1 MARTVVKSFGSYAVP
16 MSIDD
21 EFGNLLNSIDSDFLA
36 IEGLTRDYL
45 DISKRYDEY
54 SNEGLETFSIEGNS
68 NAMGAKNYLSRHGEV
83 YKSFEKLLNYQLLWR
98 KCKELYGLERANKI
112 IKEAIEGAY
121 MVHDLTNNGIDSLY
135 CSTLTAKKIMVEGRP
150 YNDVH
155 SKAPKY
161 ADSFMGQ
168 IIELIIDASSR
179 FAGALAI
186 PDINAAFAY
195 YTKHEKLTD
204 KQIKQLYQRLV
215 HLVNNPYRSGAQ
227 SPFFNMSLFT
237 KTGLLA
243 AFGGYEYPD
252 GSTIFDYIDEILKN
266 QLIFARYFGQGIE
279 DEKGIKKPVAFPVV
293 TINIIKDAID
303 KDYEYIEQ
311 LMEAF
316 NKFDNVNI
324 YIGEADKFASCCF
337 SADTEV
343 LTKSST
349 GGVKLITFK
358 ELEEATYK
366 DYKTNFRIFHN
377 GSWVRGKVIKFPSRK
392 MYKISTLNN
401 KEIKVTDN
409 HINVTLD
416 GEKKTEELT
425 TNDYLL
431 FNMNKLD
438 SYPETDSGLGYEE
451 GFLIGMYLG
460 DGSLEKEKFETLT
473 TAVHLSINEDKYNN
487 AIKILNSAS
496 TKLGETKEWQL
507 AKIQDKLYPLQI
519 RSDKVASFIR
529 DWVLGDYCY
538 EKELNLDCLLES
550 VEFRKGII
558 DGIYL
563 TDGGNS
569 NRIYSTS
576 SNLIK
581 QLEILMT
588 SLGVNSIINISDRT
602 DEPCIIRNREY
613 QRNYPLYCIR
623 WYEPKNKRSMGDV
636 YKVKNNSI
644 YFKIKSI
651 EEVSYSEPFVYCFE
665 IENEEEPY
673 FTLPNGIITHNCRL
687 INDVS
692 KKNAMNSFGAGAI
705 GEQITGSSRVISL
718 SLYDIA
724 LETVARYPEDHKEKF
739 FDVLKEKMELA
750 RDALVAQRHIVDK
763 RLKEG
768 FNVFY
773 NIGWIKLED
782 YFSTYGAGGLHE
794 ATKTIFDGNL
804 KEDYTNE
811 ELEWA
816 KKVPAFMEK
825 YADENSNDFIKL
837 NVEFLTPL
845 ESGAKRLGRRVDIK
859 YNKRNTFVSNQLLPL
874 TIKVPLARRL
884 DIENVLGGAT
894 SAGGILHIGTEGEM
908 PIDLKMNLLHKIVT
922 RYPNVE
928 HFAFNKTSS
937 YCEDGHLTL
946 ANVDKCQY
954 CNKPIVEKI
963 LRVIGYYKPVKQW
976 SEARQEEFKKRQF
989 STMKEQVDFV
999 QEDSNNE

>member
-1 MARTVVKSFGSYAVP
+1 MSRTVIKSFGSYAIP
-16 MSIDD
+16 MSIDE

-54 SNEGLETFSIEGNS
+54 SNEGLDTFSIEGNA
-68 NAMGAKNYLSRHGEV
+68 NATGSKNYLSRHGEV
-83 YKSFEKLLNYQLLWR
+83 YKSFEKLLNYQLIWR
-98 KCKELYGLERANKI
+98 KCKELYGLERANQI
-112 IKEAIEGAY
+112 IREAIEGTY
-121 MVHDLTNNGIDSLY
+121 MIHDMTNNGIDSLY
-135 CSTLTAKKIMVEGRP
+135 CTTLTAKKVMLEGRP

-155 SKAPKY
+155 SKPPRY

-186 PDINAAFAY
+186 PDINVAFAY
-195 YTKHEKLTD
+195 YTKKEELTD
-204 KQIKQLYQRLV
+204 KQVKQLYQRLV

-252 GSTIFDYIDEILKN
+252 GSTILDYIDEILKN
-266 QLIFARYFGQGIE
+266 QLIFAKYFGQGIE
-279 DEKGIKKPVAFPVV
+279 DENGIKKPVAFPVV

-303 KDYEYIEQ
+303 KDYEYVEQ

-324 YIGEADKFASCCF
+324 YLGEADKFASC
-337 SADTEV
+337 
-343 LTKSST
+343 
-349 GGVKLITFK
+349 
-358 ELEEATYK
+358 
-366 DYKTNFRIFHN
+366 
-377 GSWVRGKVIKFPSRK
+377 
-392 MYKISTLNN
+392 
-401 KEIKVTDN
+401 
-409 HINVTLD
+409 
-416 GEKKTEELT
+416 
-425 TNDYLL
+425 
-431 FNMNKLD
+431 
-438 SYPETDSGLGYEE
+438 
-451 GFLIGMYLG
+451 
-460 DGSLEKEKFETLT
+460 
-473 TAVHLSINEDKYNN
+473 
-487 AIKILNSAS
+487 
-496 TKLGETKEWQL
+496 
-507 AKIQDKLYPLQI
+507 
-519 RSDKVASFIR
+519 
-529 DWVLGDYCY
+529 
-538 EKELNLDCLLES
+538 
-550 VEFRKGII
+550 
-558 DGIYL
+558 
-563 TDGGNS
+563 
-569 NRIYSTS
+569 
-576 SNLIK
+576 
-581 QLEILMT
+581 
-588 SLGVNSIINISDRT
+588 
-602 DEPCIIRNREY
+602 
-613 QRNYPLYCIR
+613 
-623 WYEPKNKRSMGDV
+623 
-636 YKVKNNSI
+636 
-644 YFKIKSI
+644 
-651 EEVSYSEPFVYCFE
+651 
-665 IENEEEPY
+665 
-673 FTLPNGIITHNCRL
+673 CRL

-692 KKNAMNSFGAGAI
+692 KKNAINSFGAGAI

-718 SLYDIA
+718 NLYDIA
-724 LETVARYPEDHKEKF
+724 LETVARYPKDHQEKYF
-739 FDVLKEKMELA
+739 EVLGEKMGLA
-750 RDALVAQRHIVDK
+750 RDALIAQRYIVDK

-768 FNVFY
+768 FNIFY

-794 ATKTIFDGNL
+794 ATKVIFDGSL
-804 KEDYTNE
+804 KEDYTDE

-825 YADENSNDFIKL
+825 YADENSDDFVKL

-874 TIKVPLARRL
+874 PVKVSLARRL
-884 DIENVLGGAT
+884 DIENTLGGAT

-922 RYPNVE
+922 KYPNVE

-976 SEARQEEFKKRQF
+976 SAARQEEFKKRQF
-989 STMKEQVDFV
+989 STMEEQVKFI
-999 QEDSNNE
+999 QEDDENEQ

>member
-1 MARTVVKSFGSYAVP
+1 MSRTVVKSFGSYAVP
-16 MSIDD
+16 MSIDE
-21 EFGNLLNSIDSDFLA
+21 EFGDLLNSIDSDFLA

-54 SNEGLETFSIEGNS
+54 SNEGLDTFSIEGNS
-68 NAMGAKNYLSRHGEV
+68 NATGSKNYLSRHGEV

-98 KCKELYGLERANKI
+98 KCKELYGLERANQI
-112 IKEAIEGAY
+112 IRESIEGSY
-121 MVHDLTNNGIDSLY
+121 MIHDMTNNGIDCLY
-135 CSTLTAKKIMVEGRP
+135 CTTLTAKHIMLEGRP

-155 SKAPKY
+155 SKPPKY

-168 IIELIIDASSR
+168 IIELVIDASSR
-179 FAGALAI
+179 YAGALAI
-186 PDINAAFAY
+186 PDINVAFAY
-195 YTKHEKLTD
+195 YTKKENLSD
-204 KQIKQLYQRLV
+204 MQIKQLYQRLT

-237 KTGLLA
+237 KTGLIA

-252 GSTIFDYIDEILKN
+252 GSTIFDYLDEILKN
-266 QLIFARYFGQGIE
+266 QLIFAKYFGQGIE
-279 DEKGIKKPVAFPVV
+279 DENGIKKPVAFPVV
-293 TINIIKDAID
+293 TVNIIKDSLE
-303 KDYEYIEQ
+303 KDYSYVLQ
-311 LMEAF
+311 LVEAF
-316 NKFDNVNI
+316 NKFDNVNF

-349 GGVKLITFK
+349 GGVKLTTFR
-358 ELEEATYK
+358 ELEEASHK

-409 HINVTLD
+409 HINVTLE

-425 TNDYLL
+425 TDDYLL
-431 FNMNKLD
+431 FNTNKLD
-438 SYPETDSGLGYEE
+438 SYPESDSGLGYEE

-460 DGSLEKEKFETLT
+460 DGSFEKEKFETLT

-496 TKLGETKEWQL
+496 TKIGETKEWQL
-507 AKIQDKLYPLQI
+507 TKIQDKLYPLQI

-529 DWVLGDYCY
+529 DWVSGDYCH

-550 VEFRKGII
+550 MEFRKGII

-581 QLEILMT
+581 QLETLMT
-588 SLGVNSIINISDRT
+588 SLGLSSVINISDRT

-623 WYEPKNKRSMGDV
+623 WYEPKNKRSMGNV

-651 EEVSYSEPFVYCFE
+651 EEVNYSEPFVYCFE

-692 KKNAMNSFGAGAI
+692 KKNSINSFGAGAI
-705 GEQITGSSRVISL
+705 GEQITGSSRVISIN
-718 SLYDIA
+718 LYDIA
-724 LETVARYPEDHKEKF
+724 LETISKYDSNYAEKYF
-739 FDVLKEKMELA
+739 ELLGEKMALA
-750 RDALVAQRHIVDK
+750 RDALISQRHIVDK

-768 FNVFY
+768 FNIFH

-794 ATKTIFDGNL
+794 AAKVIFNGNL
-804 KEDYTNE
+804 KEDYTEE

-816 KKVPAFMEK
+816 KRVPAYMEK
-825 YADENSNDFIKL
+825 FADDNSNDFIKL

-845 ESGAKRLGRRVDIK
+845 ESGAKRLGRRIDIK

-874 TIKVPLARRL
+874 PIKTTLARRL
-884 DIENVLGGAT
+884 EIENELGGAT

-908 PIDLKMNLLHKIVT
+908 PIDLKMKLLNKIVKQ
-922 RYPNVE
+922 YPNVE

-937 YCEDGHLTL
+937 YCEDGHLTFS
-946 ANVDKCQY
+946 NVDKCQY
-954 CNKPIVEKI
+954 CGKPIVEKI
-963 LRVIGYYKPVKQW
+963 LRVIGYYKPVRQW
-976 SEARQEEFKKRQF
+976 SAARQEEFEKRYFNSMEKQI
-989 STMKEQVDFV
+989 DFI
-999 QEDSNNE
+999 QAENDQ

>member
-1 MARTVVKSFGSYAVP
+1 MSRTVIKSFGSYAIP
-16 MSIDD
+16 MSIDE

-54 SNEGLETFSIEGNS
+54 SNEGLDTFSIEGNA
-68 NAMGAKNYLSRHGEV
+68 NATGSKNYLSRHGEV
-83 YKSFEKLLNYQLLWR
+83 YKSFEKLLNYQLIWR
-98 KCKELYGLERANKI
+98 KCKELYGLERANQI
-112 IKEAIEGAY
+112 IREAIEGTY
-121 MVHDLTNNGIDSLY
+121 MIHDMTNNGIDSLY
-135 CSTLTAKKIMVEGRP
+135 CTTLTAKKIMLEGRP

-155 SKAPKY
+155 SKPPKY

-186 PDINAAFAY
+186 PDINVAFAY
-195 YTKHEKLTD
+195 YTKHEELTD
-204 KQIKQLYQRLV
+204 KQVKQLYQRLV

-252 GSTIFDYIDEILKN
+252 GSTILDYVDEILKN
-266 QLIFARYFGQGIE
+266 QLIFAKYFGQGIE
-279 DEKGIKKPVAFPVV
+279 DENGIKKPVAFPVV

-324 YIGEADKFASCCF
+324 YLGEADKFASC
-337 SADTEV
+337 
-343 LTKSST
+343 
-349 GGVKLITFK
+349 
-358 ELEEATYK
+358 
-366 DYKTNFRIFHN
+366 
-377 GSWVRGKVIKFPSRK
+377 
-392 MYKISTLNN
+392 
-401 KEIKVTDN
+401 
-409 HINVTLD
+409 
-416 GEKKTEELT
+416 
-425 TNDYLL
+425 
-431 FNMNKLD
+431 
-438 SYPETDSGLGYEE
+438 
-451 GFLIGMYLG
+451 
-460 DGSLEKEKFETLT
+460 
-473 TAVHLSINEDKYNN
+473 
-487 AIKILNSAS
+487 
-496 TKLGETKEWQL
+496 
-507 AKIQDKLYPLQI
+507 
-519 RSDKVASFIR
+519 
-529 DWVLGDYCY
+529 
-538 EKELNLDCLLES
+538 
-550 VEFRKGII
+550 
-558 DGIYL
+558 
-563 TDGGNS
+563 
-569 NRIYSTS
+569 
-576 SNLIK
+576 
-581 QLEILMT
+581 
-588 SLGVNSIINISDRT
+588 
-602 DEPCIIRNREY
+602 
-613 QRNYPLYCIR
+613 
-623 WYEPKNKRSMGDV
+623 
-636 YKVKNNSI
+636 
-644 YFKIKSI
+644 
-651 EEVSYSEPFVYCFE
+651 
-665 IENEEEPY
+665 
-673 FTLPNGIITHNCRL
+673 CRL

-692 KKNAMNSFGAGAI
+692 KKNAINSFGAGAI

-718 SLYDIA
+718 NLYDIA
-724 LETVARYPEDHKEKF
+724 LETVARYPKDHQEKF
-739 FDVLKEKMELA
+739 FEVLKEKMGLA
-750 RDALVAQRHIVDK
+750 RDALIAQRYIVNK

-768 FNVFY
+768 FNIFY

-794 ATKTIFDGNL
+794 AAKVIFDGNL
-804 KEDYTNE
+804 KEDYTDE

-825 YADENSNDFIKL
+825 YADENSDDFVKL

-859 YNKRNTFVSNQLLPL
+859 YNKRNTFISNQLLPL
-874 TIKVPLARRL
+874 PVKVSLARRL
-884 DIENVLGGAT
+884 DIENTLGGAT

-922 RYPNVE
+922 KYPNVE

-976 SEARQEEFKKRQF
+976 SAARQEEFKKRQF
-989 STMKEQVDFV
+989 STMEEQVKFI
-999 QEDSNNE
+999 QEDDKNEL

>member
-1 MARTVVKSFGSYAVP
+1 MSRTVIKSFGSYAIP
-16 MSIDD
+16 MSIDE

-54 SNEGLETFSIEGNS
+54 SNEGLDTFSIEGNA
-68 NAMGAKNYLSRHGEV
+68 NATGSKNYLSRHGEV
-83 YKSFEKLLNYQLLWR
+83 YKSFEKLLNYQLIWR
-98 KCKELYGLERANKI
+98 KCKELYGLERANQI
-112 IKEAIEGAY
+112 IREAIEGTY
-121 MVHDLTNNGIDSLY
+121 MIHDMTNNGIDSLY
-135 CSTLTAKKIMVEGRP
+135 CTTLTAKKIMLEGRP

-155 SKAPKY
+155 SKPPKY

-179 FAGALAI
+179 FAGALAV
-186 PDINAAFAY
+186 PDINVAFAY
-195 YTKHEKLTD
+195 YTKREELTD

-252 GSTIFDYIDEILKN
+252 GSTILDYVDEILKN
-266 QLIFARYFGQGIE
+266 QLIFAKYFGQGIE
-279 DEKGIKKPVAFPVV
+279 DENGIKKPVAFPVV

-303 KDYEYIEQ
+303 RDYEYIEQ

-324 YIGEADKFASCCF
+324 YLGEADKFASC
-337 SADTEV
+337 
-343 LTKSST
+343 
-349 GGVKLITFK
+349 
-358 ELEEATYK
+358 
-366 DYKTNFRIFHN
+366 
-377 GSWVRGKVIKFPSRK
+377 
-392 MYKISTLNN
+392 
-401 KEIKVTDN
+401 
-409 HINVTLD
+409 
-416 GEKKTEELT
+416 
-425 TNDYLL
+425 
-431 FNMNKLD
+431 
-438 SYPETDSGLGYEE
+438 
-451 GFLIGMYLG
+451 
-460 DGSLEKEKFETLT
+460 
-473 TAVHLSINEDKYNN
+473 
-487 AIKILNSAS
+487 
-496 TKLGETKEWQL
+496 
-507 AKIQDKLYPLQI
+507 
-519 RSDKVASFIR
+519 
-529 DWVLGDYCY
+529 
-538 EKELNLDCLLES
+538 
-550 VEFRKGII
+550 
-558 DGIYL
+558 
-563 TDGGNS
+563 
-569 NRIYSTS
+569 
-576 SNLIK
+576 
-581 QLEILMT
+581 
-588 SLGVNSIINISDRT
+588 
-602 DEPCIIRNREY
+602 
-613 QRNYPLYCIR
+613 
-623 WYEPKNKRSMGDV
+623 
-636 YKVKNNSI
+636 
-644 YFKIKSI
+644 
-651 EEVSYSEPFVYCFE
+651 
-665 IENEEEPY
+665 
-673 FTLPNGIITHNCRL
+673 CRL

-692 KKNAMNSFGAGAI
+692 KKNAINSFGAGAI

-718 SLYDIA
+718 NLYDIA
-724 LETVARYPEDHKEKF
+724 LETVARYPKDHQEKF
-739 FDVLKEKMELA
+739 FEVLKEKMELS
-750 RDALVAQRHIVDK
+750 RDALIAQRYIVDK

-768 FNVFY
+768 FNIFY

-804 KEDYTNE
+804 KEDYTCE

-816 KKVPAFMEK
+816 KRVPAFMER
-825 YADENSNDFIKL
+825 YADENSDDFIKL

-874 TIKVPLARRL
+874 PVKVSLARRL
-884 DIENVLGGAT
+884 EIENTLGGAT

-922 RYPNVE
+922 KYPNVE

-976 SEARQEEFKKRQF
+976 SSARQDEFKKRQF
-989 STMKEQVDFV
+989 STMEEQVKFI
-999 QEDSNNE
+999 QEDDKNE

>member
-1 MARTVVKSFGSYAVP
+1 MSRTVIKSFGSYAIP
-16 MSIDD
+16 MSIDE

-54 SNEGLETFSIEGNS
+54 SNEGLDTFSIEGNA
-68 NAMGAKNYLSRHGEV
+68 NATGSKNYLSRQGEV

-112 IKEAIEGAY
+112 IREAIEGTY
-121 MVHDLTNNGIDSLY
+121 MVHDLTNNGISSLY
-135 CSTLTAKKIMVEGRP
+135 CTTLTAKKIMLEGRP

-155 SKAPKY
+155 SKPPKY

-186 PDINAAFAY
+186 PDINVALAY
-195 YTKHEKLTD
+195 YTKHEELTD

-252 GSTIFDYIDEILKN
+252 GSTILDYVDEILKN
-266 QLIFARYFGQGIE
+266 QLIFAKYFGQGIE
-279 DEKGIKKPVAFPVV
+279 DENGIKKPVAFPVV

-303 KDYEYIEQ
+303 RDYEYIEQ

-324 YIGEADKFASCCF
+324 YLGEADKFASC
-337 SADTEV
+337 
-343 LTKSST
+343 
-349 GGVKLITFK
+349 
-358 ELEEATYK
+358 
-366 DYKTNFRIFHN
+366 
-377 GSWVRGKVIKFPSRK
+377 
-392 MYKISTLNN
+392 
-401 KEIKVTDN
+401 
-409 HINVTLD
+409 
-416 GEKKTEELT
+416 
-425 TNDYLL
+425 
-431 FNMNKLD
+431 
-438 SYPETDSGLGYEE
+438 
-451 GFLIGMYLG
+451 
-460 DGSLEKEKFETLT
+460 
-473 TAVHLSINEDKYNN
+473 
-487 AIKILNSAS
+487 
-496 TKLGETKEWQL
+496 
-507 AKIQDKLYPLQI
+507 
-519 RSDKVASFIR
+519 
-529 DWVLGDYCY
+529 
-538 EKELNLDCLLES
+538 
-550 VEFRKGII
+550 
-558 DGIYL
+558 
-563 TDGGNS
+563 
-569 NRIYSTS
+569 
-576 SNLIK
+576 
-581 QLEILMT
+581 
-588 SLGVNSIINISDRT
+588 
-602 DEPCIIRNREY
+602 
-613 QRNYPLYCIR
+613 
-623 WYEPKNKRSMGDV
+623 
-636 YKVKNNSI
+636 
-644 YFKIKSI
+644 
-651 EEVSYSEPFVYCFE
+651 
-665 IENEEEPY
+665 
-673 FTLPNGIITHNCRL
+673 CRL

-692 KKNAMNSFGAGAI
+692 KKNAINSFGAGAI

-718 SLYDIA
+718 NLYDIA
-724 LETVARYPEDHKEKF
+724 LETVARYPKDHQEKF
-739 FDVLKEKMELA
+739 FEVLKEKMELS
-750 RDALVAQRHIVDK
+750 RDALIAQRYIVDK
-763 RLKEG
+763 SLKDG
-768 FNVFY
+768 FNIFY

-804 KEDYTNE
+804 KEDYTCE

-816 KKVPAFMEK
+816 KRVPAFMEK
-825 YADENSNDFIKL
+825 YADENSDDFIKL

-874 TIKVPLARRL
+874 PVKVSLARRL
-884 DIENVLGGAT
+884 EIENTLGGAT

-922 RYPNVE
+922 KYPNVE

-976 SEARQEEFKKRQF
+976 SSARQDEFKKRQF
-989 STMKEQVDFV
+989 STMEEQVKFI
-999 QEDSNNE
+999 QEDDKNE

>member
-1 MARTVVKSFGSYAVP
+1 MSRTVIKSFGSYAIP
-16 MSIDD
+16 MSIDE

-54 SNEGLETFSIEGNS
+54 SNEGLDTFSIEGNA
-68 NAMGAKNYLSRHGEV
+68 NATGSKNYLSRHGEV
-83 YKSFEKLLNYQLLWR
+83 YKSFEKLLNYQLIWR
-98 KCKELYGLERANKI
+98 KCKELYGLERANQI
-112 IKEAIEGAY
+112 IREAIEGTY
-121 MVHDLTNNGIDSLY
+121 MIHDMTNNGIDSLY
-135 CSTLTAKKIMVEGRP
+135 CTTLTAKKIMLEGRP

-155 SKAPKY
+155 SKPPRY

-186 PDINAAFAY
+186 PDINVAFAY
-195 YTKHEKLTD
+195 YTKKEELTD

-252 GSTIFDYIDEILKN
+252 GSTILDYIDEILKN

-279 DEKGIKKPVAFPVV
+279 DENGIKKPVAFPVV

-303 KDYEYIEQ
+303 KDYEYVEQ

-324 YIGEADKFASCCF
+324 YLGEADKFASCCF
-337 SADTEV
+337 SADTEFLLGNGQIDSFKNHKDADV
-343 LTKSST
+343 IEVMLPDGDIST
-349 GGVKLITFK
+349 AIVHNYGIQKLIKIVFEANDGNKK
-358 ELEEATYK
+358 EVYATKNHRWILDNNTWVTTADLQKGQKMLPFGNVQYMVVSMEDTEREEPVWCLE
-366 DYKTNFRIFHN
+366 
-377 GSWVRGKVIKFPSRK
+377 VIKKDWFV
-392 MYKISTLNN
+392 LANN
-401 KEIKVTDN
+401 
-409 HINVTLD
+409 
-416 GEKKTEELT
+416 
-425 TNDYLL
+425 
-431 FNMNKLD
+431 
-438 SYPETDSGLGYEE
+438 
-451 GFLIGMYLG
+451 
-460 DGSLEKEKFETLT
+460 
-473 TAVHLSINEDKYNN
+473 
-487 AIKILNSAS
+487 
-496 TKLGETKEWQL
+496 
-507 AKIQDKLYPLQI
+507 
-519 RSDKVASFIR
+519 
-529 DWVLGDYCY
+529 
-538 EKELNLDCLLES
+538 
-550 VEFRKGII
+550 
-558 DGIYL
+558 
-563 TDGGNS
+563 
-569 NRIYSTS
+569 
-576 SNLIK
+576 
-581 QLEILMT
+581 
-588 SLGVNSIINISDRT
+588 
-602 DEPCIIRNREY
+602 
-613 QRNYPLYCIR
+613 
-623 WYEPKNKRSMGDV
+623 
-636 YKVKNNSI
+636 
-644 YFKIKSI
+644 
-651 EEVSYSEPFVYCFE
+651 
-665 IENEEEPY
+665 
-673 FTLPNGIITHNCRL
+673 LPTGNCRL

-692 KKNAMNSFGAGAI
+692 KKNAINSFGAGAI

-718 SLYDIA
+718 NLYDIA
-724 LETVARYPEDHKEKF
+724 LETVARYPKDHQEKYF
-739 FDVLKEKMELA
+739 EVLGEKMGLA
-750 RDALVAQRHIVDK
+750 RDALIAQRYIVDK

-768 FNVFY
+768 FNIFH

-794 ATKTIFDGNL
+794 ATKVIFDGSL
-804 KEDYTNE
+804 KEDYTDE

-825 YADENSNDFIKL
+825 YADENSDDFIKL

-859 YNKRNTFVSNQLLPL
+859 YNKRNTFISNQLLPL
-874 TIKVPLARRL
+874 PVKVSLARRL
-884 DIENVLGGAT
+884 DIENTLGGAT

-922 RYPNVE
+922 KYPNVE

-976 SEARQEEFKKRQF
+976 SAARQEEFKKRQF
-989 STMKEQVDFV
+989 STMEEQVKFI
-999 QEDSNNE
+999 QEDDKNE

>member
-1 MARTVVKSFGSYAVP
+1 MSRTVIKSFGSYAIP
-16 MSIDD
+16 MSIDE

-54 SNEGLETFSIEGNS
+54 SNEGLDTFSIEGNA
-68 NAMGAKNYLSRHGEV
+68 NATGSKNYLSRHGEV
-83 YKSFEKLLNYQLLWR
+83 YKSFEKLLNYQLIWR
-98 KCKELYGLERANKI
+98 KCKELYGLERANQI
-112 IKEAIEGAY
+112 IREAIEGTY
-121 MVHDLTNNGIDSLY
+121 MIHDMTNNGIDSLY
-135 CSTLTAKKIMVEGRP
+135 CTTLTAKKIMLEGRP

-155 SKAPKY
+155 SKPPKY

-186 PDINAAFAY
+186 PDINVAFAY
-195 YTKHEKLTD
+195 YTKHEELTD

-252 GSTIFDYIDEILKN
+252 GSTILDYVDEILKN
-266 QLIFARYFGQGIE
+266 QLIFAKYFGQGIE
-279 DEKGIKKPVAFPVV
+279 DENGIKKPVAFPVV

-303 KDYEYIEQ
+303 RDYEYIEQ

-324 YIGEADKFASCCF
+324 YLGEADKFASCCF

-343 LTKSST
+343 LTKSSI
-349 GGVKLITFK
+349 GGVRLTTFK
-358 ELEEATYK
+358 ELAEAPHK
-366 DYKTNFRIFHN
+366 DYKTNFKVFHN
-377 GSWVRGKVIKFPSRK
+377 GSWVKGKIIKFPSRK
-392 MYKISTLNN
+392 MYKIITTNN

-416 GEKKTEELT
+416 GEKNTEELT
-425 TNDYLL
+425 TNDYLM
-431 FNMNKLD
+431 FNTNKLD
-438 SYPETDSGLGYEE
+438 SCPETDNGLGYEE
-451 GFLIGMYLG
+451 GFLVGMYLG
-460 DGSLEKEKFETLT
+460 DGSLEKEKIETFT
-473 TAVHLSINEDKYNN
+473 TVVHLSINEDKYNN
-487 AIKILNSAS
+487 TIKLLNCA
-496 TKLGETKEWQL
+496 TNKLGETKEWQL
-507 AKIQDKLYPLQI
+507 NKIQEKLYPLQI
-519 RSDKVASFIR
+519 RSNKVASFIR
-529 DWVLGDYCY
+529 DWVSGDYCY
-538 EKELNLDCLLES
+538 EKELNLNCLLES
-550 VEFRKGII
+550 TEFRKGILN
-558 DGIYL
+558 GFYL

-581 QLEILMT
+581 QLETLTT
-588 SLGVNSIINISDRT
+588 SLGLNSIVDISDRT
-602 DEPCIIRNREY
+602 DEPCIIKNVEY
-613 QRNYPLYCIR
+613 QRHYPLYCIR

-651 EEVSYSEPFVYCFE
+651 EEINYSEPYVYCFE

-692 KKNAMNSFGAGAI
+692 KKNAINSFGAGAI

-718 SLYDIA
+718 NLYDIA
-724 LETVARYPEDHKEKF
+724 LETVARYPKDHQEKF
-739 FDVLKEKMELA
+739 FEVLKEKMALS
-750 RDALVAQRHIVDK
+750 RDALIAQRYIVDK

-768 FNVFY
+768 FNIFH

-804 KEDYTNE
+804 KEDYTCE

-816 KKVPAFMEK
+816 KRVPAFMEK
-825 YADENSNDFIKL
+825 YADENSDDFVKL

-874 TIKVPLARRL
+874 PVKVSLARRL
-884 DIENVLGGAT
+884 EIENTLGGAT

-922 RYPNVE
+922 KYPNVE

-976 SEARQEEFKKRQF
+976 SSARQDEFKKRQF
-989 STMKEQVDFV
+989 STMEEQVKFI
-999 QEDSNNE
+999 QEDDKNE